1 MNSGE
6 ESDIILKIL
15 LLGDTSVGKTSILKT
30 YNGDKFEENS
40 IGTIGVEYAYKII
53 TYKNMKIKL
62 QIWDTSGEEKF
73 RSITNNFYRNA
84 DGLFLVYDLTRE
96 DTFENIRNWLRDIKE
111 YNGDLKIII
120 LGNKLDLFD
129 QRVISIERATN
140 YATRNNLKHIE
151 TSAKDGTNIEKSF
164 EALIELII
172 NGRTKEEMLAEIT
185 HKDTSVTIVSES
197 KSKGENKKKSCC

>member
-40 IGTIGVEYAYKII
+40 IGTIGVEYVYKII

-73 RSITNNFYRNA
+73 RSIKQ
-84 DGLFLVYDLTRE
+84 LL
-96 DTFENIRNWLRDIKE
+96 
-111 YNGDLKIII
+111 
-120 LGNKLDLFD
+120 
-129 QRVISIERATN
+129 
-140 YATRNNLKHIE
+140 
-151 TSAKDGTNIEKSF
+151 
-164 EALIELII
+164 
-172 NGRTKEEMLAEIT
+172 
-185 HKDTSVTIVSES
+185 
-197 KSKGENKKKSCC
+197 